1 MRLTETERN
10 NAVNNNNSE
19 ANYES
24 DNTVNNTINNNVRG
38 LYISA
43 DLLEADL
50 LEADLL
56 EAARNAPVI
65 RVGWN
70 DAPAMSMSLFRYLF

>member
-1 MRLTETERN
+1 MKLTETERN
-10 NAVNNNNSE
+10 NAVNNNNAE

-24 DNTVNNTINNNVRG
+24 DNTVNNNARG

-50 LEADLL
+50 P
-56 EAARNAPVI
+56 EAARNAPII
-65 RVGWN
+65 RVGWTGV
-70 DAPAMSMSLFRYLF
+70 AGMSMSLFKYLF